1 MSKLYNG
8 LQIPMV
14 SSSTT
19 IPVPAPGK
27 VTIFARANKSVWMK
41 RSDGTEA
48 RISVR

>member
-14 SSSTT
+14 SGDTT

-48 RISVR
+48 RISVG